1 MRIGAPEV
9 AVLDM
14 LALGAEVE
22 VIAPPELRA
31 ELARVAR
38 QIADRHAGCTGTG
51 RERQARISR
60 EA

>member
-1 MRIGAPEV
+1 
-9 AVLDM
+9 VLDM

-22 VIAPPELRA
+22 VIEPPELRA

-38 QIADRHAGCTGTG
+38 QIADRHAGCTGDG
-51 RERQARISR
+51 RERQARFPG

>member
-1 MRIGAPEV
+1 MRIGAPEA

-22 VIAPPELRA
+22 VIEPPELRA

-38 QIADRHAGCTGTG
+38 QIADRHARTSP
-51 RERQARISR
+51 ARARS
-60 EA
+60 AA

>member
-1 MRIGAPEV
+1 
-9 AVLDM
+9 VLDM

-22 VIAPPELRA
+22 VIEPPELRA

-38 QIADRHAGCTGTG
+38 QIADRHAGCTGRPRKACIPG
-51 RERQARISR
+51 